1 MEKNPFLILGIHPDL
16 VKRLNNEQLDFLSA
30 RVYKALLEIFHPDK
44 KGGSEKIAKEINA
57 AKEKI
62 DYKNNHRGFEQYK
75 KEYLKRPPYQKKV
88 DDFIS
93 QLSLQKK
100 MQSAQSQ
107 NLLDFLL
114 AIAQTE
120 KHPNVFNL
128 GSRELEMYDYVNW
141 ANSPDGRYKSWDMFK
156 KFSYK
161 LIIKPDGLICKE
173 RGGNRTIFK
182 KKKLI
187 GCITDDVLT
196 KHFEGLFGLKRLLL
210 NEAVDS
216 LAIDDK
222 SYRQKRDYAQM
233 RMPEVITEKA
243 FMRLLPVITPE
254 VKQNYLLF
262 SINQEE
268 NGGINFALEGKIISK
283 I

>member
-1 MEKNPFLILGIHPDL
+1 MEKNPFLVLGIHPDL
-16 VKRLNNEQLDFLSA
+16 VKRLNNEQLDALSA

-62 DYKNNHRGFEQYK
+62 DYKNNRKGFEQYK
-75 KEYLKRPPYQKKV
+75 NEYIKRPPYQKKV

-93 QLSLQKK
+93 HISLQKK
-100 MQSAQSQ
+100 MQSALSQ

-114 AIAQTE
+114 AISQTRE
-120 KHPNVFNL
+120 YPNVFNL
-128 GSRELEMYDYVNW
+128 GPRELEMYDYLNW

-161 LIIKPDGLICKE
+161 LTIKPDGLIWKE
-173 RGGNRTIFK
+173 HGGKTTIFE

-216 LAIDDK
+216 LAIDEK
-222 SYRQKRDYAQM
+222 SYRQKKEYAQM
-233 RMPEVITEKA
+233 KLPEVITEKA
-243 FMRLLPVITPE
+243 FTRLLPVITPE
-254 VKQNYLLF
+254 VKQHYLLF
-262 SINQEE
+262 SINQGE
-268 NGGINFALEGKIISK
+268 NGGIYFALEGKIISK